1 MSLRLKTILGVA
13 LIEAI
18 LLAILLTL
26 TLNYLETTNYQ
37 GLNQRASSTTQLF
50 ASTVKNAV
58 LSFDLATVDSF
69 TQELLHNSDI
79 MYVAVLGDNGRVLSS
94 AGNLPESFN
103 TAILEMNAQSV
114 TDGLYDVRATI
125 SESGI
130 EFGSVWIGFDLTGL
144 LSQIKD
150 AKNWSML
157 IVLGEMLLVALFSYL
172 LGSYLTQRLSELKNA
187 ADTIACGERDVHI
200 STHGKDELASVAAAF
215 SNMIQALRD
224 SENKTATYQK
234 RLEEANQTLE
244 SKVAR
249 RTADLVRSN
258 DQLRE
263 INHQLKQTQEKL
275 VESEKMASIGTMAA
289 GVAHEI
295 NNPIGAVKS
304 NLRMCQEYLDTYQKW
319 TDIAERVIHQSEPLE
334 TLTHWKKRHYTDDL
348 YDDFSDSLADANDCV
363 QRVIN
368 IVSAL
373 QQYSSYS
380 QQTRQHFQSIE
391 IFTVIDEALN
401 TLSPPTSLKI
411 SIAANVYQL
420 PPVMGR
426 YEELVMLFKEV
437 LKNALQACE
446 RGNPDVAHRI
456 DVEGENKGD
465 SCTLTV
471 KDSGPGLPRDQG
483 HRVYDPFFTTLPVGQ
498 GMGLGLTYVYDIVRH
513 HQGEIQLTSSA
524 HGTTAAITLLCQ
536 IDDAAANHA
545 S

>member
-94 AGNLPESFN
+94 AGNLPDSFN
-103 TAILEMNAQSV
+103 TAILEINAQSV

-144 LSQIKD
+144 LGQIKD

-187 ADTIACGERDVHI
+187 ADTIASGERDVHI

-263 INHQLKQTQEKL
+263 INHQLKKTQEKL

-304 NLRMCQEYLDTYQKW
+304 NLKMCQEYLDTYQKW
-319 TDIAERVIHQSEPLE
+319 TDIAERVIHQSEQLE
-334 TLTHWKKRHYTDDL
+334 TLTHWKKRHYADDL
-348 YDDFSDSLADANDCV
+348 YDDFSDSLVDANDCV

-465 SCTLTV
+465 SCTITV
-471 KDSGPGLPRDQG
+471 KDSGPGLPRDQA

-513 HQGEIQLTSSA
+513 HQGEIQLTSST
-524 HGTTAAITLLCQ
+524 HGTIVAVTLLHQ
-536 IDDAAANHA
+536 RDHAVANHA

>member
-94 AGNLPESFN
+94 AGNLPPAFTSD
-103 TAILEMNAQSV
+103 ILETNAQSV

-187 ADTIACGERDVHI
+187 ADTIASGKRDVRL
-200 STHGKDELASVAAAF
+200 STHGNDELASVATAF
-215 SNMIQALRD
+215 SNMIQALRQ
-224 SENKTATYQK
+224 SENKTAIYQN
-234 RLEEANQTLE
+234 RLEEANQSLE

-249 RTADLVRSN
+249 RTADLVQSN

-275 VESEKMASIGTMAA
+275 LESEKMASIGTMAA

-304 NLRMCQEYLDTYQKW
+304 NLQMCQEYLDTYQKW
-319 TDIAERVIHQSEPLE
+319 TQITEQVIQQTEPQE
-334 TLTHWKKRHYTDDL
+334 ALTRWKKQQYVDEL

-373 QQYSSYS
+373 QQYSSYN
-380 QQTRQHFQSIE
+380 QQTRQHFQGVE
-391 IFTVIDEALN
+391 IFAVIDEALN
-401 TLSPPTSLKI
+401 ALSPPANLKI
-411 SIAANVYQL
+411 SIAATVYQL

-426 YEELVMLFKEV
+426 DDELVMLFKEV

-446 RGNPDVAHRI
+446 RGRSDMTHHIKV
-456 DVEGENKGD
+456 DGEEKGEL
-465 SCTLTV
+465 CTITV
-471 KDSGPGLPRDQG
+471 KDSGQGLPHDQS
-483 HRVYDPFFTTLPVGQ
+483 HRIYDPFFTTLPVGQ
-498 GMGLGLTYVYDIVRH
+498 GMGLGLTYAYDIVRH
-513 HQGEIQLTSSA
+513 HQGDIQLTSSTE
-524 HGTTAAITLLCQ
+524 GTTATITLVRQ
-536 IDDAAANHA
+536 INNTATNNA
-545 S
+545 

>member
-114 TDGLYDVRATI
+114 TDGLYDVRAPI

-144 LSQIKD
+144 LGQIKD

-187 ADTIACGERDVHI
+187 ADTIASGERDVHI

-234 RLEEANQTLE
+234 QLEEANQTLE

-263 INHQLKQTQEKL
+263 INHQLKRTQEKL

-295 NNPIGAVKS
+295 NNPVGAIKS
-304 NLRMCQEYLDTYQKW
+304 NLRTCHEYLETYQKW
-319 TDIAERVIHQSEPLE
+319 TSIAERVIHHSEPLE
-334 TLTHWKKRHYTDDL
+334 TLTHWKNRHFVEDI
-348 YDDFSDSLADANDCV
+348 YDDFSDSLTDANDCV

-380 QQTRQHFQSIE
+380 QQTRQHFQSVE
-391 IFTVIDEALN
+391 LVAVIDEAMAA
-401 TLSPPTSLKI
+401 LSPPECIKMSMATSM
-411 SIAANVYQL
+411 YQL
-420 PPVMGR
+420 PPVIGR
-426 YEELVMLFKEV
+426 HDELVMLFKEV

-446 RGNPDVAHRI
+446 RGHAKMTHHITVDGMES
-456 DVEGENKGD
+456 DD
-465 SCTLTV
+465 LCTITV
-471 KDSGPGLPRDQG
+471 KDTGPGLPQEDS

-498 GMGLGLTYVYDIVRH
+498 GMGLGLTYAYDIVRH
-513 HQGEIQLTSSA
+513 HQGTIQLTSTTD
-524 HGTTAAITLLCQ
+524 GTTATIALVRQVTH
-536 IDDAAANHA
+536 AAANHA
-545 S
+545 

>member
-79 MYVAVLGDNGRVLSS
+79 IYVAVVGDDGRVLSS
-94 AGNLPESFN
+94 AGDLPASF
-103 TAILEMNAQSV
+103 TTDILEINAQSV

-125 SESGI
+125 SESNI
-130 EFGSVWIGFDLTGL
+130 EFGSVWIGFDLTSL
-144 LSQIKD
+144 LGQIKD

-172 LGSYLTQRLSELKNA
+172 LGNYLTQRLSELKNA
-187 ADTIACGERDVHI
+187 ANTIASGERDVRI

-215 SNMIQALRD
+215 SNMITALRE

-304 NLRMCQEYLDTYQKW
+304 NLKMCQEYLDTYQKW
-319 TDIAERVIHQSEPLE
+319 TEIAEHVIHQSEPLE
-334 TLTHWKKRHYTDDL
+334 TLTHWKNRHYVDDL
-348 YDDFSDSLADANDCV
+348 YDDFNDSLADANDCV

-373 QQYSSYS
+373 QQYSSYN
-380 QQTRQHFQSIE
+380 QQTRQHFQGVE

-401 TLSPPTSLKI
+401 TLSPPTNIKI

-420 PPVMGR
+420 PRVMGR
-426 YEELVMLFKEV
+426 YDELVMLFKEV
-437 LKNALQACE
+437 IKNAQQACE
-446 RGNPDVAHRI
+446 RGTPDVAHSI
-456 DVEGENKGD
+456 DVEGEDNGE
-465 SCTLTV
+465 SCTITV
-471 KDSGPGLPRDQG
+471 KDSGPGLPHDQS

-513 HQGEIQLTSSA
+513 HQGDIQLTSSV
-524 HGTTAAITLLCQ
+524 HGTTAAITLLRHKS
-536 IDDAAANHA
+536 DAIANHA

>member
-79 MYVAVLGDNGRVLSS
+79 MYVAVVGDNGSVLSS
-94 AGNLPESFN
+94 AGDLPDSFN
-103 TAILEMNAQSV
+103 TDILEMNAQSV

-125 SESGI
+125 SESNI

-144 LSQIKD
+144 LSQIQD

-187 ADTIACGERDVHI
+187 ADTIASGKRNVHI
-200 STHGKDELASVAAAF
+200 STHGKDELASVATAF
-215 SNMIQALRD
+215 TNMIQALRD
-224 SENKTATYQK
+224 SENKTETYQK
-234 RLEEANQTLE
+234 RLEEANQSLE
-244 SKVAR
+244 TKVAR
-249 RTADLVRSN
+249 RTADLVQSN
-258 DQLRE
+258 EQLRE

-295 NNPIGAVKS
+295 NNPIGVVKS
-304 NLRMCQEYLDTYQKW
+304 NLQMCQEYLETYQKW
-319 TDIAERVIHQSEPLE
+319 TDIAERVVHQSEPIE
-334 TLTHWKKRHYTDDL
+334 TLTRWKQRHFVDDI

-373 QQYSSYS
+373 QQYSSYN
-380 QQTRQHFQSIE
+380 QQTRQHFQSVE
-391 IFTVIDEALN
+391 IFAVIDEALN
-401 TLSPPTSLKI
+401 TLSPPKNINI
-411 SIAANVYQL
+411 SIAASIYQL

-426 YEELVMLFKEV
+426 HDELVMLFKEV

-446 RGNPDVAHRI
+446 RGHATMTHHIDVA
-456 DVEGENKGD
+456 GMEND
-465 SCTLTV
+465 DLCTITV
-471 KDSGPGLPRDQG
+471 KDSGPGLPQDDS

-498 GMGLGLTYVYDIVRH
+498 GMGLGLTYAYDIVRH
-513 HQGEIQLTSSA
+513 HQGTIQLTSTA
-524 HGTTAAITLLCQ
+524 DGTTATIALVRQVTH
-536 IDDAAANHA
+536 AAANNA
-545 S
+545 